1 MLFVAAKVSHLGLLP
16 QGQTERKQRVQKMVA
31 AMDAEG
37 FGNCSNQYA
46 CEAVCPKQISV
57 EMIARMNRDYASAVV
72 DQI

>member
-1 MLFVAAKVSHLGLLP
+1 
-16 QGQTERKQRVQKMVA
+16 VQKMVA

-57 EMIARMNRDYASAVV
+57 EMIARMNRDYAGAVV
-72 DQI
+72 DKI